1 MLTTGRC
8 LDQREASRSV
18 DGLSGSKVSSTLI
31 VPSARYILLLLLFF
45 FFSYLFCAQTPN
57 DKKAKMDNMVIQ
69 LEEADELP
77 YMCVCLF
84 VCF

>member
-1 MLTTGRC
+1 VQGT
-8 LDQREASRSV
+8 
-18 DGLSGSKVSSTLI
+18 
-31 VPSARYILLLLLFF
+31 YYYYYYF